1 MEITY
6 YDSHEFSAEEMK
18 ELFQSVRW
26 ESGNYPELLQKAMRG
41 YQTVFSARDGN
52 RLVGMVCAMDDGV
65 MTAYV
70 HYLLVSPDY
79 QGRGIGTHL
88 LRLLKEK
95 YRDYQ
100 RIAIIA
106 YCEKIPFYEKQGFR
120 LCDDASPM
128 YILSEK

>member
-6 YDSHEFSAEEMK
+6 CDSHEFRAEELK
-18 ELFQSVRW
+18 ELFLSVKW
-26 ESGNYPELLQKAMRG
+26 QSGNYPDLLCKAMHG
-41 YQTVFSARDGN
+41 FQTVFSARDGEK
-52 RLVGMVCAMDDGV
+52 LVGLVCAMDDGA

-70 HYLLVSPDY
+70 HYLLVSPEY
-79 QGRGIGTHL
+79 QGRGIGAHL

-95 YRDYQ
+95 YRNYL

-128 YILSEK
+128 YILS